1 VRTLFFLLL
10 TFTTIFAKNG
20 YNYYYYGSKSNL
32 SKTAIVNIATHQLQR
47 LILKKKIP
55 KSWESIKHSS
65 VKKSK
70 KSTGSDWIVYFKNTE
85 IKNKK
90 GQTLYIFVSSNGTV
104 KGVNYTGH

>member
-1 VRTLFFLLL
+1 MKTLFLLLL

-20 YNYYYYGSKSNL
+20 YNYYYYGSQNNL
-32 SKTAIVNIATHQLQR
+32 SKTAIVNIATHQVQR

-65 VKKSK
+65 VKKFKNSA
-70 KSTGSDWIVYFKNTE
+70 GSDWIVDFKNPK

-90 GQTLYIFVSSNGTV
+90 GQILYIFVGPNGTV
-104 KGVNYTGH
+104 KGVKHTAH